1 MQEETELKSQIKRN
15 INFEY
20 LLSKKKRKNLELS
33 KDIRQYIEEN
43 IGYEIPFDSQ
53 ERKLLIKF
61 LEDNEQKEEAE
72 LIRLENY
79 LKIGRSL
86 G

>member
-61 LEDNEQKEEAE
+61 LEDNEQKEEA
-72 LIRLENY
+72 
-79 LKIGRSL
+79 L
-86 G
+86 GVGV